1 MKLRPAGEVAEAAHD
16 AVERF
21 RREAA
26 PLLEGAEVHHIGAT
40 AFGAGLTKGD
50 VDVNVRVEP
59 ERFEQVVVALRAR
72 YEVAQPQ
79 NWTSTFASFAT
90 GELGVQVTA
99 IGSPDDYLLYLR
111 DLLAADPELRER
123 YDAVK
128 AEAAAGGPD
137 AYWRAKDA
145 FLRALLAERPPLT

>member
-1 MKLRPAGEVAEAAHD
+1 VKLRPVAEVADEAQERVD
-16 AVERF
+16 RF

-26 PLLEGAEVHHIGAT
+26 PLLGGTEVHHIGAT
-40 AFGAGLTKGD
+40 SFGGGWTKGD
-50 VDVNVRVEP
+50 VDVNVRVVP
-59 ERFEQVVVALRAR
+59 ERFAELVAALRDH

-79 NWTSTFASFAT
+79 NWTPTFASFAT

-99 IGSPDDYLLYLR
+99 AGSDDDYLLYLR
-111 DLLAADPELRER
+111 DRLRDDPGLRAR

-128 AEAAAGGPD
+128 AEAAPGGPD